1 MFRTRGEEEIG
12 GKIGEGRTRG
22 FRAIN
27 YRDRVGRGARD
38 GKYPVTSGYTEEEG
52 GGGEGRKVDTSADVL
67 KSSSLG
73 ISDGGIG

>member
-1 MFRTRGEEEIG
+1 MGVARSSDTRCFGHGGEEEIG

-27 YRDRVGRGARD
+27 YRGRVGRGARD

-52 GGGEGRKVDTSADVL
+52 GGGREEKWIHPRTY
-67 KSSSLG
+67 
-73 ISDGGIG
+73 